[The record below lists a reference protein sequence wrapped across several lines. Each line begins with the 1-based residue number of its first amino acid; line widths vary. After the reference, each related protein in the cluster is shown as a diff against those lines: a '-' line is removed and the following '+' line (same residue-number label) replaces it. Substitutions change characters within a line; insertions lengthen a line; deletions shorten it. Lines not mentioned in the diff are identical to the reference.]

1 MTFGQIRFVKR
12 MLLVAFLGL
21 ALYVGR
27 HVWTGVAGREG
38 PETEPL
44 DEIGTTLSRQV
55 EIEQLDSEG
64 RTAWTLKAA
73 ESVGRT
79 ESGRQFR
86 EVEIRFEAGEE
97 KVPVV
102 VTADRCEI
110 QKESS
115 VYLEGNVIVR
125 DDTSLRLEANTLQF
139 HRSPDRAFSTEP
151 VRYFRKGLT
160 GTAGSMSYTVE
171 DGALELEGGVDATFR
186 EEGDSPLRVQSERAS
201 MRRRR
206 HFIQFVDEVRVRQAN
221 RALDSNDLRVFLD
234 DENESIERME
244 AYEDVDLR
252 MDVDEAAGSEAKA
265 TLSSEAGTKR
275 LLTEKLEAFF
285 RPGGEDLERVRAL
298 EGGRLVMTLPESAR
312 EGYHKDLEGYTLV
325 FEFDEEG
332 KLDVLRGRGGVTL
345 ILTPVV
351 SDAPVKPDKEDKKVV
366 TARQL
371 EAFFDPV
378 SGDLLEAICE
388 KAVTFEQGDVRATAE
403 KGTFQNLESKLLLEE
418 GPKLWDSKASLEA
431 KVIQIDVVS
440 GDVEGEGN
448 VRSTSKD
455 SSGSHGLFPSQS
467 EEPVYFVSRRLR
479 YDRAR
484 DIAVYT
490 GEARGIQ
497 GQNRIEAG
505 RIRLLQGKGELSA
518 ETSVTTTFLQT
529 PKEGTPELTVTEA
542 ESFLYRSEDESLQYR
557 GDVSMRSKEMTL
569 KGKTVDVLLER
580 DTREVREV
588 LAEGEV
594 TIETPDGKAAGEHAK
609 YLPDEDSMTVQGEKA
624 RLENAGKLT
633 EGKQLTFF
641 LSDDRILVDGREQT
655 RTKTTYSSKP
665 RF

>member
-38 PETEPL
+38 PETEPR
-44 DEIGTTLSRQV
+44 DESGTTRSREV

-79 ESGRQFR
+79 ESAQQFR

-97 KVPVV
+97 RVPVV
-102 VTADRCEI
+102 VTADHCEI

-125 DDTSLRLEANTLQF
+125 DETSLRLEANTLQF

-160 GTAGSMSYTVE
+160 GTAGSMRYTLE

-186 EEGDSPLRVQSERAS
+186 EEGDAPLRVQSERAS

-206 HFIQFVDEVRVRQAN
+206 HFIQFVDSVRVRQAN
-221 RALDSNDLRVFLD
+221 RALDSNDLQVFLD
-234 DENESIERME
+234 DENEYVERME

-252 MDVDEAAGSEAKA
+252 MDVAEAEASEPKA

-298 EGGRLVMTLPESAR
+298 EGGRLVMNLPESAR

-332 KLDVLRGRGGVTL
+332 KLDVLRARGGVTL
-345 ILTPVV
+345 VLTPVV
-351 SDAPVKPDKEDKKVV
+351 SGAPDKEDKKVV

-378 SGDLLEAICE
+378 SGDLREAICE

-403 KGTFQNLESKLLLEE
+403 KGTFQNLESKLILEE

-431 KVIQIDVVS
+431 KVIHIDVVS
-440 GDVEGEGN
+440 GDVDGEGN

-455 SSGSHGLFPSQS
+455 TSGSRGLFPSQS
-467 EEPVYFVSRRLR
+467 EEPVYFVSRKLR

-505 RIRLLQGKGELSA
+505 RIRLHQSSGELSA
-518 ETSVTTTFLQT
+518 ESSVTTTFLQT
-529 PKEGTPELTVTEA
+529 RKAGAPELTVTDA
-542 ESFLYRSEDESLQYR
+542 ETFLYRSEDESLQYQ
-557 GDVSMRSKEMTL
+557 GGVSMRSKEMTL
-569 KGKTVDVLLER
+569 KGKKVDVFLER

-609 YLPDEDSMTVQGEKA
+609 YLPDEDSMTVRGEQA

-665 RF
+665 RL

>member
-1 MTFGQIRFVKR
+1 MTFGQIRVVKR
-12 MLLVAFLGL
+12 MLLVSFLGL
-21 ALYVGR
+21 GLYVGR
-27 HVWTGVAGREG
+27 HVWKGVGGREN
-38 PETEPL
+38 PKTETLEEL
-44 DEIGTTLSRQV
+44 ESAVSRQV

-73 ESVGRT
+73 ESIGRT
-79 ESGRQFR
+79 ESAQQFR
-86 EVEIRFEAGEE
+86 EVEIRFDAGEE

-102 VTADRCEI
+102 VTADHCEV
-110 QKESS
+110 QKDSS

-125 DDTSLRLEANTLQF
+125 DDTSLRLEANTLNF
-139 HRSPDRAFSTEP
+139 HRSPDRAFSNEP
-151 VRYFRKGLT
+151 VRYFRKGLS

-186 EEGDSPLRVQSERAS
+186 EEGDAPLRVQSERAS

-221 RALDSNDLRVFLD
+221 RALDSNDLQVFLD
-234 DENESIERME
+234 DGNEFIERME

-252 MDVDEAAGSEAKA
+252 MDVAESTGSESTA

-298 EGGRLVMTLPESAR
+298 EGGRLVMKLPESAR

-345 ILTPVV
+345 ILTPV
-351 SDAPVKPDKEDKKVV
+351 SDAPDEEARKVV
-366 TARQL
+366 NARQL
-371 EAFFDPV
+371 EAFFDPT
-378 SGDLLEAICE
+378 SGDLREAICE
-388 KAVTFEQGDVRATAE
+388 KAVTFEQGEVRATAE
-403 KGTFQNLESKLLLEE
+403 KGTFQNLESKLVLEE

-431 KVIQIDVVS
+431 TVIEIDVVS

-448 VRSTSKD
+448 VRSASKG
-455 SSGSHGLFPSQS
+455 SSGSAGLFPSQS

-505 RIRLLQGKGELSA
+505 RIRLMQGTGELSA

-529 PKEGTPELTVTEA
+529 PKEGTPELTVTDA
-542 ESFLYRSEDESLQYR
+542 ESLLYRSKEGSLQYQ
-557 GDVSMRSKEMTL
+557 GGVAMRSKEMTL
-569 KGKTVDVLLER
+569 KGRKVDVHLTP
-580 DTREVREV
+580 DTREVREI

-594 TIETPDGKAAGEHAK
+594 TIETPDGKAAGEYAK
-609 YLPDEDSMTVQGEKA
+609 YLPDEESMAVRGEKA

-665 RF
+665 RL